1 MGPYREHVDALV
13 ALTEQL
19 GVSSF
24 VEFRPPVPL
33 NAVAAHLA
41 EADVGLYTA
50 IQDPHMSI
58 AMPLKVLEYAAMGV
72 PIIASRLK
80 VLEEIFSDSAVLF
93 FEPGDVEQ
101 FAGCVLTLYLQ
112 PERRAELARNAYD
125 QFVACC
131 SWRAE
136 QQRYFEL
143 LNHLLPAGERL
154 GAVAAKPQGKLWP
167 EETA

>member
-1 MGPYREHVDALV
+1 
-13 ALTEQL
+13 
-19 GVSSF
+19 
-24 VEFRPPVPL
+24 
-33 NAVAAHLA
+33 
-41 EADVGLYTA
+41 
-50 IQDPHMSI
+50 
-58 AMPLKVLEYAAMGV
+58 
-72 PIIASRLK
+72 
-80 VLEEIFSDSAVLF
+80 VLF

-101 FAGCVLTLYLQ
+101 FADCVLTLYLQ

-154 GAVAAKPQGKLWP
+154 GAVAAKPRGKPWP